1 MMANSNVRTAMTD
14 PLSTLLAA
22 IPGLAKAGADI
33 AAASDEAKRNAQLIE
48 FQRVIIQ
55 LQSSIASVQLQ
66 NASLLHDKEQL
77 EKQIMELEH
86 WARERDRYSMI
97 TVFQT
102 ATVYSLK
109 ESMSN
114 GEPPHYICP
123 KCYQHGQKMILQPS
137 NPKGFIHI
145 VCPACDFD
153 IPTGMRGIAPFTY
166 A

>member
-1 MMANSNVRTAMTD
+1 MGDVRTAMTD
-14 PLSTLLAA
+14 PLSALLAA

-33 AAASDEAKRNAQLIE
+33 ASASNEAKRNAQLIE
-48 FQRVIIQ
+48 FQKAIINANA
-55 LQSSIASVQLQ
+55 LIASVQQQ
-66 NASLLHDKEQL
+66 NASLSREKDELK
-77 EKQIMELEH
+77 KQIMQLEN
-86 WARERDRYSMI
+86 WARERDRYAMI
-97 TVFQT
+97 TVFQI

-137 NPKGFIHI
+137 SPKGFIHI

-153 IPTGMRGIAPFTY
+153 IPTGRRGIGSISY

>member
-1 MMANSNVRTAMTD
+1 MTD
-14 PLSTLLAA
+14 PFSALLAA

-48 FQRVIIQ
+48 FQHVIIQ
-55 LQSSIASVQLQ
+55 LQSSIASIQIQ
-66 NASLLHDKEQL
+66 NASLLREKEQL
-77 EKQIMELEH
+77 EKQLMQLEN
-86 WARERDRYSMI
+86 WAAERDRYTMV
-97 TVFQT
+97 TVFET
-102 ATVYSLK
+102 ATVFSLK

-137 NPKGFIHI
+137 NPKGWVHFT
-145 VCPACDFD
+145 CPSCNFD
-153 IPTGMRGIAPFTY
+153 VPTGYRGLGPITY

>member
-1 MMANSNVRTAMTD
+1 MTD

-55 LQSSIASVQLQ
+55 LQSSIASVQIQ
-66 NASLLHDKEQL
+66 NAALLRDKEHIEKQLMQL
-77 EKQIMELEH
+77 ENWTTEK
-86 WARERDRYSMI
+86 DRYTMVS
-97 TVFQT
+97 VFGT

-109 ESMSN
+109 KSMSKD
-114 GEPPHYICP
+114 EPPHYLCP

-153 IPTGMRGIAPFTY
+153 IPTGMRGIAAFTY